1 MVSKLPIIWTQTV
14 RSSSSSREVAAA
26 IRARQETDLAQC
38 LGLQFIII
46 ADTTSAMEGASLG
59 KAVDQ
64 TTLQRTE
71 ANQAC
76 YDEWL
81 RHCLEYA
88 QARRERES
96 HTTSNMA
103 PSNRAAQWARAKPAL
118 LRLGLVVSVDS
129 GESGHFHA
137 ADADAEV
144 ICASK
149 M

>member
-1 MVSKLPIIWTQTV
+1 M
-14 RSSSSSREVAAA
+14 AAA

-46 ADTTSAMEGASLG
+46 ADTTSAMEEGASLG
-59 KAVDQ
+59 KAADQ
-64 TTLQRTE
+64 TILQR
-71 ANQAC
+71 ADASQAC

-103 PSNRAAQWARAKPAL
+103 PSNRAAQWAREKPAL

-129 GESGHFHA
+129 GGSGHFHA